1 MRADSSAMS
10 RTQWQALAST
20 CDSSGGSSRYKE
32 MLHCSRLIYRDA
44 HFRFMLHVRYGSAL
58 NARLRRK
65 DV

>member
-1 MRADSSAMS
+1 MS

-32 MLHCSRLIYRDA
+32 MLHCSRLFYRDA
-44 HFRFMLHVRYGSAL
+44 HFRFMLHVRYGSAPF
-58 NARLRRK
+58 AQPRRT